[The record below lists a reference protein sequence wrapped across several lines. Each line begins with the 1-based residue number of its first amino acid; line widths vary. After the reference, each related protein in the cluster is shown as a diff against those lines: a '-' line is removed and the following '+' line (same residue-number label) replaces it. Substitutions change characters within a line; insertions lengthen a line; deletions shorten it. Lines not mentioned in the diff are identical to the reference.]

1 MGSLE
6 SGLRVGKGGNILR
19 DLGGGHGW
27 VGVGVGGGG
36 LGLRSIMTTNNFC
49 HLKQNQNM
57 SK

>member
-27 VGVGVGGGG
+27 VGVGWGR
-36 LGLRSIMTTNNFC
+36 GLR
-49 HLKQNQNM
+49 LKEYNDN
-57 SK
+57 K

>member
-19 DLGGGHGW
+19 DLGGVGHGW

-36 LGLRSIMTTNNFC
+36 LG
-49 HLKQNQNM
+49 
-57 SK
+57 

>member
-27 VGVGVGGGG
+27 VGGRE
-36 LGLRSIMTTNNFC
+36 LGFKEYNDN
-49 HLKQNQNM
+49 K
-57 SK
+57 

>member
-27 VGVGVGGGG
+27 VGVGVGVGG
-36 LGLRSIMTTNNFC
+36 LR
-49 HLKQNQNM
+49 LKEYNDN
-57 SK
+57 K